1 MKNLLTVEAK
11 IFDPDP
17 FVTDPVLV
25 VSSIHNNVTW
35 PPRVRITFQGESVD
49 VASTDLIDAVR
60 ACAGFTEQKK

>member
-1 MKNLLTVEAK
+1 MKNLLSIEAK

-17 FVTDPVLV
+17 IVLGPVLTIN
-25 VSSIHNNVTW
+25 SINTNGTW
-35 PPRVRITFQGESVD
+35 PPRVRVTFQDNSVD

>member
-1 MKNLLTVEAK
+1 MKNLLFIEAK
-11 IFDPDP
+11 IFDTDP

-25 VSSIHNNVTW
+25 VSSIHNNGTW

-60 ACAGFTEQKK
+60 ACANFVGDKK

>member
-1 MKNLLTVEAK
+1 MKHLLFIEAK

-17 FVTDPVLV
+17 IVKEPVLTV
-25 VSSIHNNVTW
+25 NSIHGNGTW

-60 ACAGFTEQKK
+60 ACANFVGDKK

>member
-1 MKNLLTVEAK
+1 MKNLLSIEAK

-17 FVTDPVLV
+17 IVLGPVLTIN
-25 VSSIHNNVTW
+25 SINTNGTW
-35 PPRVRITFQGESVD
+35 PPRVRITFQDNSVD